1 MRKQTACGTGIQLPF
16 WIAWPNVGVMSL
28 GTITLVPMRLVLHG
42 TKEEYIPQFT
52 FFQSGMVMG
61 CLKFYGIITFF
72 RSPCAVEACS
82 FQLYKQCPLEA
93 TTWPFKVGQLCF
105 FVVAATWHV
114 DEISRSKRCF
124 FHWPHGGLCQPLQRG
139 SQWQA
144 RSWRIYQ
151 SPEMHQTVWG
161 KYSKLREKLT
171 NGNN

>member
-1 MRKQTACGTGIQLPF
+1 MT
-16 WIAWPNVGVMSL
+16 NVGVMSL

-105 FVVAATWHV
+105 LLLLQHDMSMKFQDPSVVFSLATWWLM
-114 DEISRSKRCF
+114 SATA
-124 FHWPHGGLCQPLQRG
+124 
-139 SQWQA
+139 A
-144 RSWRIYQ
+144 RQ
-151 SPEMHQTVWG
+151 SVAGAVMEDLPIARDAPNCLG
-161 KYSKLREKLT
+161 
-171 NGNN
+171 